1 MSNTHKSLA
10 DKSLLNLAA
19 ELADTDAVGLS
30 GMIRK
35 KEIAPREA
43 VAAAAA
49 AIEVLDSELN
59 FRCQDYAEEAL
70 QQAEDYD
77 VGAQPFPGV
86 PFMVKDLGAQ
96 MEGKVCDAGSRLAAG
111 IVAKHDTELMAR
123 FRRAGLITLGK
134 TNTPEFGANIIT
146 ENALQGVTSNP
157 WNREYSPGG
166 SSGGAAAAVAAGALP
181 IAHANDGL
189 GSIRIPASMCGLFGL
204 KPTRQRIPSGP
215 DIAEASG
222 GRAAELVVT
231 RSVRDTAVLLDAVH
245 GADPGAPH
253 VAPPPVRPYVDEL
266 TNPPKKLRIALMTTS
281 FSGAQP
287 EPICA
292 QAAAETAAMCEALG
306 HSVEVAAP
314 EIPWEDYLWSLKM
327 TAQAG
332 FAAGVHFTAEAT
344 GRTPSPDNLEPIT
357 WASYQAGMKVSLLD
371 FHKGLGV
378 YGKVQ
383 RAIGRFFET
392 YDLLITPM
400 LMGPPPPLGYFAGKD
415 IDIDEFWDW
424 FGGDAYS
431 PFAGVFN
438 VTGQPAASIPL
449 HMNDE
454 GLPIG
459 THIVGRFGD
468 EGTILGLSADLERAS
483 PWASRRPTVHISNY
497 V

>member
-1 MSNTHKSLA
+1 MSDVKRKSI
-10 DKSLLNLAA
+10 DKSALKLAA
-19 ELADTDAVGLS
+19 DLAGTDAVGLS
-30 GMIRK
+30 DMIRK
-35 KEIAPREA
+35 KDIAPREA
-43 VAAAAA
+43 IAAAAA
-49 AIEVLDSELN
+49 AIEVLDQELN
-59 FRCQDYAEEAL
+59 FRCQDYTAEAL
-70 QQAEDYD
+70 EQAENFN
-77 VGAQPFPGV
+77 VAEQPLPCV
-86 PFMVKDLGAQ
+86 PFLVKDLGAQ

-111 IVAKHDTELMAR
+111 VVAKHDTELMAR
-123 FRRAGLITLGK
+123 FRRAGLVTLGK

-146 ENALQGVTSNP
+146 ENALQGVTRNP
-157 WNREYSPGG
+157 WNKDYSPGG

-189 GSIRIPASMCGLFGL
+189 GSIRIPASMCGLYGL

-245 GADPGAPH
+245 GTDPGAPH
-253 VAPPPVRPYVDEL
+253 FAPPPKRPYVEEL

-281 FSGAQP
+281 FSGAKP
-287 EPICA
+287 APICA
-292 QAAAETAAMCEALG
+292 QAAAETAAMCEAMG
-306 HSVEVAAP
+306 HIVEAATP
-314 EIPWEDYLWSLKM
+314 DIPWEDYLWSLKV
-327 TAQAG
+327 TAQGG
-332 FAAGVHFTAEAT
+332 FAAGVHLTAEAT
-344 GRTPSPDNLEPIT
+344 GRTPSPDNLEPLT
-357 WASYQAGMKVSLLD
+357 WASYQAGMNVSLLD
-371 FHKGLGV
+371 YHKGLGV

-383 RAIGRFFET
+383 RAVGRFFEK

-400 LMGPPPPLGYFAGKD
+400 LMRPPPVVEYFVGKEVD
-415 IDIDEFWDW
+415 IDAFWDW

-438 VTGQPAASIPL
+438 VTGQPAASLPL
-449 HMNDE
+449 HMSEE

-468 EGTILGLSADLERAS
+468 EGTVLGLSAELERAS
-483 PWASRRPTVHISNY
+483 PWSSRRPAVHISNY